1 MISGY
6 MTGEYQQSFETLNI
20 SLDEIMPKMEEVM
33 NQYQFVPVLPK
44 IDIRDENTITANM
57 PTK

>member
-6 MTGEYQQSFETLNI
+6 MTGEYQQSFEILNI
-20 SLDEIMPKMEEVM
+20 SLDKIIPKMEEVM

>member
-20 SLDEIMPKMEEVM
+20 SLNEIMPKMEEVM

-44 IDIRDENTITANM
+44 IDIRDESTITANM

>member
-33 NQYQFVPVLPK
+33 KQYQFVPVLPK
-44 IDIRDENTITANM
+44 IDIRDERTITANM

>member
-6 MTGEYQQSFETLNI
+6 MTGEYQQSFEILNI
-20 SLDEIMPKMEEVM
+20 SLDEIIPKMEEVM

>member
-44 IDIRDENTITANM
+44 IDIRDESTITANM

>member
-6 MTGEYQQSFETLNI
+6 MTGEYQQSFEILNI